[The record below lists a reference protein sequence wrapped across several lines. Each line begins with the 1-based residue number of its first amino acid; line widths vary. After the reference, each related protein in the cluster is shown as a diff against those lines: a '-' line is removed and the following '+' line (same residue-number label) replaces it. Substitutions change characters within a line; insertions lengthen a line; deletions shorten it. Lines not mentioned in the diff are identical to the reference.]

1 MTRLKNVNIFILDMN
16 KFDKF
21 LKKSLDKMF
30 TCVGFDSY
38 NEEFTKQH
46 ADWYNQK
53 AWSQSQSDEFKKW
66 FLAEGKR
73 DLKFS
78 KQMMEKEYNWFDL
91 KWGWKIS
98 N

>member
-1 MTRLKNVNIFILDMN
+1 MN

-53 AWSQSQSDEFKKW
+53 A
-66 FLAEGKR
+66 
-73 DLKFS
+73 
-78 KQMMEKEYNWFDL
+78 
-91 KWGWKIS
+91 
-98 N
+98 